1 MDWVQAITASSDKS
15 AISSEDLLK
24 EKEDSRIKGQAILIK
39 VRNFYELFYSNFNLI
54 LLKFSKKR
62 VMLFNNVDDESMIYG
77 DGNAF
82 ELMNSSNRG
91 AGQLQR
97 IN

>member
-39 VRNFYELFYSNFNLI
+39 VRNLYELFYSNFNLI

-77 DGNAF
+77 DGNEF

-91 AGQLQR
+91 AG
-97 IN
+97 

>member
-1 MDWVQAITASSDKS
+1 MDWEQSITASSDNS

-24 EKEDSRIKGQAILIK
+24 EKEDSRIKGQSILIK
-39 VRNFYELFYSNFNLI
+39 VSHFYELFYTTFNLI

-62 VMLFNNVDDESMIYG
+62 VMLYNNVDNESMIYG
-77 DGNAF
+77 DGNGF

-91 AGQLQR
+91 AG
-97 IN
+97 

>member
-24 EKEDSRIKGQAILIK
+24 EKEDSRIKGQSILIK
-39 VRNFYELFYSNFNLI
+39 VSHFYELFYTTFNLI

-62 VMLFNNVDDESMIYG
+62 VMLYNNVDNESMIYG
-77 DGNAF
+77 DGNGF

-91 AGQLQR
+91 AG
-97 IN
+97 